1 MQNLNL
7 QQASFPQ
14 SQTGVQRR
22 YASRQAFEEG
32 ASSLVERRQMLE
44 MKYAHLLQEKPDY
57 RRLVTYV
64 PNKKLP
70 VYNWFKYKEGFSQ
83 QLVFKLLLDWE
94 ISKDDIILDPFAGCG
109 TTLLASKEFGYKAVG
124 LDILPVAVFVAKVK
138 LQDWPDLASL
148 HDAIESLFN
157 KKYKQPTLSFPKI
170 GIIDKAFPK
179 KVQDEILFYK
189 ECISEFEKPVQ
200 DFLMLGLISIL

>member
-1 MQNLNL
+1 MPRLDL
-7 QQASFPQ
+7 HPEPFHQ
-14 SQTGVQRR
+14 SRMSSPMS
-22 YASRQAFEEG
+22 YASRQVFEEE
-32 ASSLVERRQMLE
+32 SSLAEQRQMLE
-44 MKYAHLLQEKPDY
+44 IKYAPLFQEKLDY

-83 QLVFKLLLDWE
+83 QLVFKLLLDWK
-94 ISKDDIILDPFAGCG
+94 ISKEEIILDPFAGCG
-109 TTLLASKEFGYKAVG
+109 TTLLACKEFGCKAVG

-138 LQDWPDLASL
+138 LQDWHDLAL
-148 HDAIESLFN
+148 LQDAFKSLFE
-157 KKYKQPTLSFPKI
+157 KKYKLPTLSFPKI

-189 ECISEFEKPVQ
+189 ECISEYEKPLQ
-200 DFLMLGLISIL
+200 DFLLVDQYLGTG